1 MKDKIIKAL
10 EAVANCEGMVCIV
23 DLEHELGTEAKYIDY
38 YLAIMELAELIK
50 EDKAE
55 IIFKVGR
62 EDKRMKYFLKLLEGE

>member
-10 EAVANCEGMVCIV
+10 ETVANCEGMVCIV

-50 EDKAE
+50 ENKAE
-55 IIFKVGR
+55 IIFKVGK
-62 EDKRMKYFLKLLEGE
+62 EDHRMEYLLKLLEGE